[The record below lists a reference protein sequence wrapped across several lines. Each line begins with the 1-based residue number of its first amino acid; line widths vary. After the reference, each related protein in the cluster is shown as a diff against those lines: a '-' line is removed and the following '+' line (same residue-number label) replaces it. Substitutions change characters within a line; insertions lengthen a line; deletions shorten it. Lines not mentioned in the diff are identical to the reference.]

1 MSSSWRGKLI
11 DLYSKKIVFYPLF
24 GIFVQRLSPKQ
35 YYAQASILPIT
46 LKIESLSDLSHCD
59 TVKGGCAHEIPCK
72 STPNDRKY
80 PNMAHLLLT

>member
-1 MSSSWRGKLI
+1 MSGSWLGKPK

-46 LKIESLSDLSHCD
+46 LKIESLSDLSHA
-59 TVKGGCAHEIPCK
+59 T
-72 STPNDRKY
+72 R
-80 PNMAHLLLT
+80 